1 MGRCGDLFGR
11 RPRRCRADSRGLALI
26 TQPRGQFDVTPE
38 QRAIGALAAEVAA
51 REIAPHVAQWDR
63 EHVFPRELYRKL
75 TDAGIMGIL
84 VPEEYGGAGAEYLSY
99 ALAIEE
105 LARVDAGTAVTV
117 SVHSMICSAICR
129 LGTPQQ
135 KEFWLPQLAS
145 GDVLA
150 GFALTESDAGSDA
163 AALRATAKRSNGGYV
178 LDGRKQWCSTGSYAG
193 VIMGMFRTGGAG
205 ARGVSAFLID
215 AALPGISVERV
226 TEKLGIHT
234 SNTCDVAFDGVEV
247 DSNALLGEEGAG
259 FANAMSALTAGRIG
273 IAAQAIGILAACL
286 DESVK
291 FAKERVAFGKPIGA
305 FEGISFK
312 IAQMATDLDAARL
325 LNYRAAALADAG
337 ESFALAASKAK
348 LFASTAA
355 RKHAAEAL
363 QIHGGYG
370 YTSEFPVERHYRD
383 AKITE
388 IYEGT
393 SEIQQLIV
401 ARSLLGRLD

>member
-1 MGRCGDLFGR
+1 MTLQTK
-11 RPRRCRADSRGLALI
+11 PLA
-26 TQPRGQFDVTPE
+26 QFELTDE
-38 QRAIGALAAEVAA
+38 QRAIGALAAEIAQ
-51 REIAPHVAQWDR
+51 REIAPYVAQWDR
-63 EHVFPRELYRKL
+63 EHVFPRELYAKL
-75 TDAGIMGIL
+75 NDAGIMGIL
-84 VPEEYGGAGAEYLSY
+84 VPEEYGGAGADYVSY

-117 SVHSMICSAICR
+117 SVHSMISSAI
-129 LGTPQQ
+129 LKMGTPAQ
-135 KEFWLPQLAS
+135 KQRWLP
-145 GDVLA
+145 VLSSENVIA

-163 AALRATAKRSNGGYV
+163 AALRATAQRGDDGYV
-178 LDGRKQWCSTGSYAG
+178 LNGRKQWCSTGSYAG
-193 VIMGMFRTGGAG
+193 VIMGMFRTGAAG
-205 ARGVSAFLID
+205 ARGVSAFLVEPT
-215 AALPGISVERV
+215 LPGVTVERV

-234 SNTCDVAFDGVEV
+234 SNTCDLAFDGVRVGPE
-247 DSNALLGEEGAG
+247 ALLGEEGAG
-259 FANAMSALTAGRIG
+259 FGNAMTALTAGRIG

-286 DESVK
+286 DESVT

-305 FEGISFK
+305 FEGVSFK
-312 IAQMATDLDAARL
+312 IARMAMDLDAARL
-325 LNYRAAALADAG
+325 LTYRAAALADAG
-337 ESFALAASKAK
+337 QPFALAASKAK

-370 YTSEFPVERHYRD
+370 YTTEFAVERHYRD

-393 SEIQQLIV
+393 SEIQQLIL